1 MTAVETRVTAALLE
15 LPHHDG
21 SDLYLVERP
30 QRLGDHAI
38 VRLRI
43 PAGTAVDAVAV
54 RYLHDGEPRSV
65 RAELV
70 EETGAETWW
79 RASFPVENPSVP
91 YRWLLSGGE
100 VGYGWVNGLGLVLH
114 DPPDSDDFV
123 VSIDPGGPDWHL
135 RSIVY
140 EIFPDRFARGERRQ
154 SQPDWAVAREWDE
167 PPAGRSPQTPL
178 EWYGGDLAGI
188 EERLDHVEALGATT
202 LYLTPFFPAR
212 STHRYDASSFER
224 VDPHLGGEDAL
235 ASLVAAAHARGI
247 RVLGDLTLNHS
258 GDAHEWFLA
267 ARGGEE
273 AAEQDFYLFDDESS
287 LGYEAWLG
295 VRTLPKLDHRSAGLR
310 RRLVSDRD
318 SVVRRWLR
326 APFNLDGWR
335 IDVANMAGRFRDA
348 DSTNELARD
357 VRAAMAE
364 TRQDTVVIA
373 EHAHDARLD
382 LRGGGWHG
390 TMGYAGF
397 LRPVWAWLRGDEL
410 PDDLATGFLGL
421 PVGLPRIGGEH
432 MVATMRAFRAGVP
445 WSSVLH
451 SWTLLD
457 SHDTARFATVS
468 GSRERHL
475 VGIGLQLTT
484 PGVPMIFAGDELGL
498 QGAWGEDARRTIPWD
513 APESWDAD
521 LFEGYGRL
529 IQLRRASEALA
540 RGGIRYAYV
549 GADAVAYL
557 RETASERLLCLAARA
572 EHEAVRLP
580 LAALGATELTT
591 LYGADT
597 SLARGE
603 AILPAEGPA
612 FHVWRIT

>member
-1 MTAVETRVTAALLE
+1 MTAVETRVGASLLD

-21 SDLYLVERP
+21 SDLYLLEGP
-30 QRLGDHAI
+30 QRLGDQAV
-38 VRLRI
+38 VRLRV
-43 PAGTAVDAVAV
+43 PKGTEVDAVAV
-54 RYLHDGEPRSV
+54 RYLRDGEPRSV

-70 EETGAETWW
+70 EETEVETWW
-79 RASFPVENPSVP
+79 RASFPVENPSVS
-91 YRWLLSGGE
+91 YRWLLAGGE

-135 RSIVY
+135 RTVVY
-140 EIFPDRFARGERRQ
+140 QVFPDRFARSARRQ
-154 SQPDWAVAREWDE
+154 SQPEWAVAREWDE
-167 PPAGRSPQTPL
+167 LPAGRAPHTPL

-202 LYLTPFFPAR
+202 LYLTPFFPAQ

-224 VDPHLGGEDAL
+224 VDPHLGGDDAL
-235 ASLVAAAHARGI
+235 AALVAAAHARGI

-267 ARGGEE
+267 AREDADASE
-273 AAEQDFYLFDDESS
+273 RDFYFFDDGSP

-318 SVVRRWLR
+318 SAVRRWLR
-326 APFNLDGWR
+326 VPFNLDGWR
-335 IDVANMAGRFRDA
+335 IDVANMAGRFREV

-364 TRQDTVVIA
+364 TREDTVVIA
-373 EHAHDARLD
+373 EHAHDARGD

-421 PVGLPRIGGEH
+421 PVELPRLAGAQ

-457 SHDTARFATVS
+457 SHDTARFSTVA
-468 GSRERHL
+468 GTRERHL

-513 APESWDAD
+513 APESWDTV
-521 LFEGYGRL
+521 LFEAYERL
-529 IQLRRASEALA
+529 IELRRTSDALA
-540 RGGIRYAYV
+540 RGGIRYAHV
-549 GADAVAYL
+549 GNDAVAYL
-557 RETASERLLCLAARA
+557 RETASERLLMLAVRS

-580 LAALGATELTT
+580 QVELGARELTT
-591 LYGADT
+591 LYGAEAQ
-597 SLARGE
+597 LAQGE
-603 AILPAEGPA
+603 AILPVEGPA
-612 FHVWRIT
+612 FHVWRLT